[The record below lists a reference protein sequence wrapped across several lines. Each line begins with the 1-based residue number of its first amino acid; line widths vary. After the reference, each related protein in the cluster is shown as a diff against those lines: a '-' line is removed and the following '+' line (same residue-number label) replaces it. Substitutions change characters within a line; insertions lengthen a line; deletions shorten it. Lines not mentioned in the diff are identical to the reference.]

1 MSTNTLT
8 SLAILKVAVDK
19 GSDYLDYLRPFVL
32 HVLSDSDSTTF
43 TPAMVRTHIQNVF
56 GLEVPTR
63 TVAIVLRRLSR
74 RHPIR
79 RDHGAYQ
86 KTGKL
91 PDTGLL
97 GRRAHAERH
106 IESIVHA
113 LRRFAD
119 GTPNALPTDD
129 AAIAAI
135 CAFLAK
141 FDITCLRAYLRQ
153 TAIPRLQGA
162 HRSSIVLVSDFV
174 ERIQKTDPERFG
186 SFVVLVQG
194 HMLANALL
202 CPDLQNAP
210 NTYRRV
216 AFYLDTPLIIRRLG
230 LEGDATQSAV
240 RELIALVGELG
251 GKIAVYTHTCDEV
264 NRVLRNAA
272 DYLDRPDGQ
281 GSVIFEARRRGTT
294 KSDLILVAESI
305 DDRLRARG
313 ISVVATPP
321 YAQES
326 QIDEA
331 AFERVLDTRI
341 NYRNPNA
348 KTYDI
353 NSVRSTYVLRGR
365 GSARSVEKARA
376 VFVTS
381 NSALADAAWEYGQQ
395 HESSHDVSSVITDF
409 ALANIA
415 WLKSPMKPSS
425 VPTTQLL
432 AFSYAALQPSDDLW
446 TEYLREIDRLEQ
458 EGTISVRD
466 HQLLRSSPHVGR
478 TLVGLTRGDPEAIAP
493 GSVKDTL
500 AVVTEEMNREG
511 TARLDAEKA
520 AHRATRKAL
529 DAGQDTL
536 RDIVSNL
543 RWQCRRW
550 ARWLANSCAVGL
562 TIILVIGL
570 LAGIGFGG
578 YSQPLSL
585 VVGGSSVVL
594 IVVTLANLM
603 FGSTVRNLHLFIV
616 RRFYQ
621 WLVRK
626 RGKWLRVDVALIL
639 DDDAS
644 DLVPPTD
651 SAAEEL
657 GDDGQTG

>member
-8 SLAILKVAVDK
+8 SLAILKVAVDQ
-19 GSDYLDYLRPFVL
+19 GNDYLDYLRPFVL

-43 TPAMVRTHIQNVF
+43 TPAMVRTRVQNVF
-56 GLEVPTR
+56 GLDVPTR

-74 RHPIR
+74 RHPLR

-86 KTGKL
+86 KTGRL
-91 PDTGLL
+91 PDTGLPS
-97 GRRAHAERH
+97 RRAHAERH

-113 LRRFAD
+113 LRAFAD
-119 GTPNALPTDD
+119 GTACPLPTDD
-129 AAIAAI
+129 AAVAAI

-153 TAIPRLQGA
+153 TAIPQLRGTHQ
-162 HRSSIVLVSDFV
+162 SSIVLVSNFV
-174 ERIQKTDPERFG
+174 DHIQKTNPERFG

-210 NTYRRV
+210 KTYRRV

-230 LEGDATQSAV
+230 LEGGATQSAV

-251 GKIAVYTHTCDEV
+251 GKIAVYAHTCDEV
-264 NRVLRNAA
+264 TRVVRHAA

-281 GSVIFEARRRGTT
+281 GAIIFEARRRGTT
-294 KSDLILVAESI
+294 KSDLILLAESI
-305 DDRLRARG
+305 DDKLRARG
-313 ISVVATPP
+313 VSVVATPP
-321 YAQES
+321 YARES

-331 AFERVLDTRI
+331 AFERVLDTKI

-415 WLKSPMKPSS
+415 WLKAPMKPSS

-446 TEYLREIDRLEQ
+446 TKYLMEIDRLEQ
-458 EGTISVRD
+458 EGTITVRD

-478 TLVGLTRGDPEAIAP
+478 TLVELTRGDPEAISL

-500 AVVTEEMNREG
+500 AVVTEEMNKEG

-520 AHRATRKAL
+520 AHRATRNAL
-529 DAGQDTL
+529 AAEQETL
-536 RDIVSNL
+536 RDIGSNL

-550 ARWLANSCAVGL
+550 AKWLASGCAVAL
-562 TIILVIGL
+562 TIVLVIGL

-578 YSQPLSL
+578 SSWFVTGSSAVL
-585 VVGGSSVVL
+585 VVL
-594 IVVTLANLM
+594 TLANLM
-603 FGSTVRNLHLFIV
+603 FGSTVRKLHLSLV
-616 RRFYQ
+616 RRCYH

-626 RGKWLRVDVALIL
+626 RGKWLGVDVTLIL
-639 DDDAS
+639 DDDA
-644 DLVPPTD
+644 LGQLPPVDSHAKNSATTD
-651 SAAEEL
+651 RSVEA
-657 GDDGQTG
+657 